1 MKAQVYV
8 VRNKSMLVRVLLN
21 KEPKLPLLV
30 VWAKQ
35 PNVCIHHSTP
45 LSPLGIVNARH
56 FVSWQTVASLLAG
69 LLPAGSGLLILRCGD
84 NAVNAP

>member
-35 PNVCIHHSTP
+35 LFHLMS
-45 LSPLGIVNARH
+45 
-56 FVSWQTVASLLAG
+56 ASII
-69 LLPAGSGLLILRCGD
+69 PH
-84 NAVNAP
+84 P